1 MRSVVLAAALAAPT
15 APPPRAPEP
24 TPLPTSANVPPET
37 AAEGPSEDP
46 PTSVP
51 KIPAPGSTLPAGGP
65 TPVTEDT
72 LAALGMKR
80 QRDGTLLYVDSGKR
94 FTATFNPDGSV
105 RFGDRWGRDQHGK
118 RMRGSGWALMQVNP
132 GGLGLNGPSEWL
144 LALQDKMGGPEVHGA
159 AKREFLNRTAEV
171 RTRMTIAWTLQI
183 LDFRLRGLEQ
193 ELFSLWSAKVPAA
206 ARRELLFQRW
216 DECDE
221 AFSVTPEGEI
231 TAEAA
236 SVVDQARIE
245 TAEKARRVIE
255 GFIRRQL
262 PGTSTDAF
270 TPTELAD
277 MNGRRV
283 SKQPFQPYTKR
294 K

>member
-24 TPLPTSANVPPET
+24 TPLPTSANLPPET
-37 AAEGPSEDP
+37 AAEGPTEDP
-46 PTSVP
+46 PTAVP
-51 KIPAPGSTLPAGGP
+51 NIPAPGSALPANGP
-65 TPVTEDT
+65 APVTEDT

-80 QRDGTLLYVDSGKR
+80 QRDGTLVYVDPGKR
-94 FTATFNPDGSV
+94 FTATFNADGSV

-132 GGLGLNGPSEWL
+132 GGLGIAGPSEWL

-159 AKREFLNRTAEV
+159 AKREFLARTAEV
-171 RTRMTIAWTLQI
+171 RTRMAIAWTLQI

-193 ELFSLWSAKVPAA
+193 ELFSIWNARAPAA

-221 AFSVTPEGEI
+221 AFSVKPEGEI

-236 SVVDQARIE
+236 SVVDQARVE
-245 TAEKARRVIE
+245 TAETARRVIE

-262 PGTSTDAF
+262 PGASVDAF
-270 TPTELAD
+270 SPADLAD
-277 MNGRRV
+277 MNRRRI
-283 SKQPFQPYTKR
+283 SQQPFDPYTR